1 LAPRVQFRAGV
12 FVVEVRSFAGEPAV
26 LKITRVDDDASDS
39 IDTLKLEGKL
49 LGPWVGATADPRE
62 AERTGR
68 ACLLAPCSAG
78 EMMRARALIDRAL
91 ADEKRHSPTWVLP
104 YFYFAKGLAEYRS
117 GRLENTIYLME
128 GDASR
133 VLGPAPRLV
142 LAMVLHGRGRK
153 DEARN
158 ALASASASFGR
169 KAERTILPGLS
180 DFLAGKA
187 EPQHNDERLAL
198 LGVCQFTNRNRVL
211 VRLYTSAFSADPQLR
226 RM

>member
-1 LAPRVQFRAGV
+1 
-12 FVVEVRSFAGEPAV
+12 
-26 LKITRVDDDASDS
+26 
-39 IDTLKLEGKL
+39 
-49 LGPWVGATADPRE
+49 
-62 AERTGR
+62 
-68 ACLLAPCSAG
+68 
-78 EMMRARALIDRAL
+78 MMRARALIDRAL

-142 LAMVLHGRGRK
+142 LAMALHGRGRK
-153 DEARN
+153 DEARK
-158 ALASASASFGR
+158 ALASAIASFDWR
-169 KAERTILPGLS
+169 PFRADNPHAWIYHILRREADRTILSGLS

-198 LGVCQFTNRNRVL
+198 LGICQFTDRNLVL
-211 VRLYTSAFSADPQLR
+211 GRLYTDAFAAAPQLAEDDPR
-226 RM
+226 